1 MRSEVESRKSKVEES
16 WAFADVTFLPL
27 FVASMSSQLDRRS
40 LLTTAA
46 GATLASFALNSHLR
60 ADPKPRPVADRPHAR
75 YCLNT
80 STLREHKLPLVEKIE
95 LAAQVGY
102 DGIEPWIGEIQ
113 QYVAEG
119 GSLDDLRKRIAD
131 LGLSVESA
139 IGFARWIVDDDAE
152 RAKGLENARR
162 DMDLVRRIGG
172 NRIAAPPAG
181 ATNEPGLNLLRAAER
196 YHALLEVGR
205 QIGVVAQLEVWGF
218 SKNLSRLGETAFVAI
233 ESGHPSACILPDV
246 YHIYKGG
253 SDFEG
258 LALLSGGVMHVFH
271 VNDYPAQPPRA
282 EITDAHRVYPG
293 DGVAPLSRILQLI
306 YDNGFRGVLS
316 LELFNRDYWKQDPR
330 HVAKTGLEK
339 MKAAVAK
346 V

>member
-1 MRSEVESRKSKVEES
+1 MNGALYAEE
-16 WAFADVTFLPL
+16 
-27 FVASMSSQLDRRS
+27 
-40 LLTTAA
+40 TAQPSA
-46 GATLASFALNSHLR
+46 AR
-60 ADPKPRPVADRPHAR
+60 PRVRF
-75 YCLNT
+75 CLNT
-80 STLREHKLPLVEKIE
+80 STLREHKLSFVEKVE
-95 LAAQVGY
+95 LAAKAGY

-119 GSLDDLRKRIAD
+119 GRLEDLRKRIAD

-152 RAKGLENARR
+152 RAKGLEDARR

-172 NRIAAPPAG
+172 SRIAAPPAG
-181 ATNEPGLNLLRAAER
+181 ATNEPGLNLFRAAER

-258 LALLSGGVMHVFH
+258 LALLSGAAVHVFH
-271 VNDYPAQPPRA
+271 MNDYPADPPRA
-282 EITDAHRVYPG
+282 TITTTVFA
-293 DGVAPLSRILQLI
+293 AP
-306 YDNGFRGVLS
+306 FRWSCSTGTTG
-316 LELFNRDYWKQDPR
+316 NRTRLWWRKPAWR
-330 HVAKTGLEK
+330 K
-339 MKAAVAK
+339 
-346 V
+346 